1 MADNTQD
8 KIRTA
13 RTKSVGLPNIF
24 NEIDEQVRGEADV
37 SRSSE
42 HGTKTEDLKRRY
54 SIIQTLLHVS
64 ASINSTLNLEELL
77 NKALDVVIQI
87 TGGNRGFLMLVD
99 ERTGELVPALARSK
113 DGQDMPHD
121 SFDLSLS
128 VIRRVADRGEPL
140 FISNVGEEAEF
151 KDQKSIVD
159 LNIMTV
165 ICIPLQFK
173 DKLVGVI
180 YSDSDSISERFSPS
194 DLSIM
199 NAFGAQAAV
208 AIVNARQHGELEDI
222 RHTLERQNVTL
233 REELAARHEFSGMI
247 GRSKAMQQIFDVIRK
262 VASLSTTVLVQG
274 ETGTGKELIAK
285 AIHYNSSRK
294 NGAIVTIN
302 CGALPKDI
310 LESEL
315 FGYAKGAFTGAD
327 QDRAGLFEAADGG
340 TLFLD
345 EIGEMPV
352 DLQVKLLRA
361 LQDGEVRRLGEDHSR
376 SVDVR
381 VISATNRDL
390 SHEVEKGSFRRD
402 LYYRLNVVPI
412 NLPPLK
418 ERHEDILPLA
428 EFFLHKFSEEM
439 DKAKPVLTR
448 RAKEMLLEHQWPG
461 NVRELE
467 NAIERALA
475 LAGEQD
481 SLDVPQFELAAKRQ
495 ILDQN
500 PDGDASLKSM
510 LLLREKEL
518 IRKALIKQSWNVS
531 KTAGVLKVSRQQLHN
546 KIKKYGLTPI
556 V

>member
-1 MADNTQD
+1 
-8 KIRTA
+8 
-13 RTKSVGLPNIF
+13 
-24 NEIDEQVRGEADV
+24 
-37 SRSSE
+37 
-42 HGTKTEDLKRRY
+42 
-54 SIIQTLLHVS
+54 
-64 ASINSTLNLEELL
+64 
-77 NKALDVVIQI
+77 
-87 TGGNRGFLMLVD
+87 
-99 ERTGELVPALARSK
+99 
-113 DGQDMPHD
+113 
-121 SFDLSLS
+121 
-128 VIRRVADRGEPL
+128 
-140 FISNVGEEAEF
+140 
-151 KDQKSIVD
+151 
-159 LNIMTV
+159 
-165 ICIPLQFK
+165 
-173 DKLVGVI
+173 
-180 YSDSDSISERFSPS
+180 
-194 DLSIM
+194 M

-208 AIVNARQHGELEDI
+208 AIENARQHGELENI
-222 RHTLERQNVTL
+222 RHSLERQNVTL

-247 GRSKAMQQIFDVIRK
+247 GRSRAMQQIFDVIRK

-294 NGAIVTIN
+294 SRPIVTIN

-390 SHEVEKGSFRRD
+390 GSEVEKGSFRRD

-412 NLPPLK
+412 NLPPLR

-428 EFFLHKFSEEM
+428 EFFLNKFSEEM
-439 DKAKPVLTR
+439 DKPKPVLTR
-448 RAKEMLLEHQWPG
+448 RAKELLLEHKWPG

-475 LAGEQD
+475 LAGDKD
-481 SLDVPQFELAAKRQ
+481 SLDISQFELAAKRQ
-495 ILDQN
+495 ILDQI
-500 PDGDASLKSM
+500 PDGEASLKSM
-510 LLLREKEL
+510 LLLWEKEL

-531 KTAGVLKVSRQQLHN
+531 KTAAVLKVSRQQLHN